1 MEDYIVRGTAADN
14 QIRVFAATTRAL
26 VEEARKAHNTSPVAT
41 AALGRLLTGGVMM
54 GSMMKGDK
62 DLLTLQIQCNGPIKG
77 LTVTADSQGNVK
89 GYAYNPN
96 VMLPP
101 SDKGKLDVG
110 KALDLGV
117 LSVIKDMGLKE
128 PYMGQTQL
136 VSGEIAEDLTYY
148 FATSE
153 QVPSAVAL
161 GVLMNKDNTVK
172 RAGGFIIQLMPFAE
186 DGLAEK
192 LEEKLK
198 NMEPITALLEKGM
211 TPEDII
217 DSVLGEFGVEIMD
230 TLPAQFYCNCTKER
244 VEKAI
249 VSVGAKELNEM
260 IQEGKTIEVNCH
272 FCNKNYTFSIEELK
286 EILRKS
292 KR

>member
-244 VEKAI
+244 VDKAI

-260 IQEGKTIEVNCH
+260 IQEGKPIEVNCH